1 MNININPLL
10 ETTLAELAQGQG
22 QTVAQYAEHIVDKHL
37 LGQMKTR
44 TIEKIAGL
52 PIADIKKVADDVK
65 VLADSKI
72 LVETPE
78 EAGIITK

>member
-1 MNININPLL
+1 MEININPLL
-10 ETTLAELAQGQG
+10 EGTLAELAQGQG
-22 QTVAQYAEHIVDKHL
+22 QSVEDYATHILDKHI

-44 TIEKIAGL
+44 TIDKIAGL
-52 PIADIKKVADDVK
+52 PLADIKKVADDVK

-72 LVETPE
+72 PVETPE